1 MFIIFLTELKIAN
14 KAYEDKLQSGSTE
27 QKMFSLIWEIEELKS
42 INSEGQRIHEDL
54 MTCTKFCTLILFQQ
68 NNVAGKLTSI
78 WQKLLQFTKRITY
91 FKRIAAT
98 HVFVFMISPEMRD
111 RKPYAVPVQCLP
123 YNGLKEKDIRTLV
136 SALCRKMVSYNM
148 KVSGT
153 FSYLNCIIQFLWI
166 GFVTDGEF
174 NYLRTKGY
182 TRPLSVIQIR
192 CNVRNKY
199 CNSRLS
205 HGKLIAM
212 LTPKG

>member
-1 MFIIFLTELKIAN
+1 MFTLPNTSYFYIYASTRVTYMYFIRTYVYHFLTELQLTN

-42 INSEGQRIHEDL
+42 INSEGRRIHEDL
-54 MTCTKFCTLILFQQ
+54 LTCTKFCTLSSFQQ

-78 WQKLLQFTKRITY
+78 RQKLLQFTKRITY
-91 FKRIAAT
+91 FKRIPAT

-153 FSYLNCIIQFLWI
+153 FSFLNCIIQ
-166 GFVTDGEF
+166 
-174 NYLRTKGY
+174 
-182 TRPLSVIQIR
+182 SMH
-192 CNVRNKY
+192 
-199 CNSRLS
+199 RLCYRWRV
-205 HGKLIAM
+205 
-212 LTPKG
+212 